1 VQRVGLIESEG
12 IELGDLLLDE
22 FGVLFDG
29 VFGAGDVGFLVLY
42 SAEQMETLDVR
53 GADLAEAISEVQVA
67 VVTENE
73 PAFVNSG
80 VIDVRSGGGLAADGD
95 GVGVVV
101 REAEG
106 AIGTE
111 NAEDQEEEGKEEAD
125 SAEDGADE
133 AEHKEIVAIGAG
145 CARSGTNRLEV
156 IEKCKIG
163 W

>member
-1 VQRVGLIESEG
+1 VGGNPLLARV
-12 IELGDLLLDE
+12 
-22 FGVLFDG
+22 
-29 VFGAGDVGFLVLY
+29 
-42 SAEQMETLDVR
+42 SAYYHDIGKLSKPEYF
-53 GADLAEAISEVQVA
+53 
-67 VVTENE
+67 TENE

-125 SAEDGADE
+125 SADDIADQ
-133 AEHKEIVAIGAG
+133 AEH
-145 CARSGTNRLEV
+145 EV
-156 IEKCKIG
+156 IVHMVFGFLLAGMGVVGVKYG
-163 W
+163 LTPSGPAVSRLLPRAQLGR